1 MYRSRLF
8 HAVAIAAA
16 LSLTGMAGMVA
27 AQSDDVAVGAPD
39 DSTGTFEVDGVKVDT
54 TGPTAD
60 AARFAGWREAQRKGW
75 QMLSQRMGAGAGMLS
90 DGALDGMVAG
100 IVIQNEQIGP
110 NRYIATLGVL
120 FNRARAGSILGVGAI
135 GSRSLPMVV
144 VPIQWSGGVAVSFER
159 QSAWTDAWNRFR
171 TGDSVVD
178 YVRPANGGADGLL
191 LNLGQTGRR
200 DRAWWRAV
208 LDQYAAQDVLTPVV
222 TLYRQW
228 PGGPV
233 IGVFEARHGPDN
245 ALISRFAL
253 KVENETG
260 LPALLDAGVKRIDG
274 IYTTAMREGALATDA
289 SLAYVPPVAPT
300 PTATPTLDTA
310 PGDDLG
316 DLDLGTAPGTT
327 TSTDMTIQFDSPSAN
342 AVSATEASVRGVPGV
357 SGAVTSSLAIGGVSV
372 MRLTYA
378 GDPDVLRGAL
388 ELRGYSVS
396 RSGTTLRI
404 RRVPSLP
411 PPTLPADSSTAG

>member
-1 MYRSRLF
+1 M
-8 HAVAIAAA
+8 
-16 LSLTGMAGMVA
+16 
-27 AQSDDVAVGAPD
+27 
-39 DSTGTFEVDGVKVDT
+39 
-54 TGPTAD
+54 
-60 AARFAGWREAQRKGW
+60 
-75 QMLSQRMGAGAGMLS
+75 
-90 DGALDGMVAG
+90 
-100 IVIQNEQIGP
+100 
-110 NRYIATLGVL
+110 
-120 FNRARAGSILGVGAI
+120 
-135 GSRSLPMVV
+135 
-144 VPIQWSGGVAVSFER
+144 
-159 QSAWTDAWNRFR
+159 
-171 TGDSVVD
+171 
-178 YVRPANGGADGLL
+178 
-191 LNLGQTGRR
+191 
-200 DRAWWRAV
+200 
-208 LDQYAAQDVLTPVV
+208 
-222 TLYRQW
+222 
-228 PGGPV
+228 
-233 IGVFEARHGPDN
+233 FEARHGPDN

-253 KVENETG
+253 KVENEIG
-260 LPALLDAGVKRIDG
+260 VPALLDAGVKRIDG